1 MPMEDVE
8 QRRMVL
14 REINKRRIDTSL
26 MDVHV
31 VHGVVYIRGTIRP
44 LRGHPVDIHQELEI
58 IRRILRQKPGIRD
71 VIIDAIVRG

>member
-1 MPMEDVE
+1 
-8 QRRMVL
+8 MVL

-31 VHGVVYIRGTIRP
+31 IHGVVYIRGVVRP
-44 LRGHPVDIHQELEI
+44 LRGQPVDLNQELEI

-71 VIIDAIVRG
+71 VIIDVTIRG

>member
-1 MPMEDVE
+1 MPIEDVE

-31 VHGVVYIRGTIRP
+31 IHGVVYIRGVVRP
-44 LRGHPVDIHQELEI
+44 LRGQPVDLNQELEI

-71 VIIDAIVRG
+71 VIIDVTIRG